1 MIFSNTCTTLRRVR
15 GLFFSCKA
23 ARCHDIDH
31 LALLCQPFWVALL
44 RDGNLTLFP
53 GPTTMKQEMD
63 KNNILWV
70 ELRAEDGYK
79 RFEEILNE
87 LSIPCQSSYG
97 NLKENLDKIL

>member
-1 MIFSNTCTTLRRVR
+1 
-15 GLFFSCKA
+15 
-23 ARCHDIDH
+23 
-31 LALLCQPFWVALL
+31 
-44 RDGNLTLFP
+44 
-53 GPTTMKQEMD
+53 MKQEMD